1 MQRVDEFAAH
11 FDGGE
16 SPRRDAATSR
26 VVAIDALRGGVMVL
40 MALDHVRDF
49 VHRAAMTASP
59 TDLAT
64 TTPAIFL
71 TRWVTHIC
79 APVFMFT
86 AGLGAY
92 LWWRRGA
99 TRPQLSRFLA
109 TRGLW
114 LVGLELTVMRLAY
127 NFNLSQTYPV
137 LLIVLWVL
145 GLCMICLAALVWLPI
160 RVLGLASVVI
170 IGLHNCLDSLTA
182 AQLGVAPGLWN
193 LIHQPG
199 VFLLAG
205 LPIIVAYP
213 LVPWVAVM
221 ALGFSCGPL
230 YALDRP
236 VRRRYLAVCGAAAI
250 AAFLVVRALNGY
262 GDPVP
267 WSSQGSSNYTILSFL
282 NTTKYPPS
290 LAFLLMTLGPAALA
304 LAWLDRPTLTPS
316 NPLVVFGRVPLFY
329 FVVHF
334 YAAHL
339 IPTFSQHCVTAAGHS
354 RSSSSRCPRWAGRGS
369 SFRQTSGTTCGSST
383 WYGRS
388 SSWHCTPR
396 ADGSPASG
404 NADGIGGGV
413 TCDRFG

>member
-1 MQRVDEFAAH
+1 MQRVDEPAAH
-11 FDGGE
+11 YA
-16 SPRRDAATSR
+16 RRERFRREAAPSR
-26 VVAIDALRGGVMVL
+26 VTAIDALRGGVMVL

-49 VHRAAMTASP
+49 VHRAAMTSSP

-213 LVPWVAVM
+213 LVPWVAVI
-221 ALGFSCGPL
+221 ALGFSFGPL
-230 YALDRP
+230 FALDRP
-236 VRRRYLAVCGAAAI
+236 VRRRYLAMCGAAAI
-250 AAFLVVRALNGY
+250 VAFLVVRALNGY

-267 WSSQGSSNYTILSFL
+267 WSSQSSSTYTILSFL

-339 IPTFSQHCVTAAGHS
+339 IADVLAALRYG
-354 RSSSSRCPRWAGRGS
+354 
-369 SFRQTSGTTCGSST
+369 
-383 WYGRS
+383 GRS
-388 SSWHCTPR
+388 LAFLFQPVPSMG
-396 ADGSPASG
+396 GSRQLFPP
-404 NADGIGGGV
+404 D
-413 TCDRFG
+413 FGYDLLVVYVVWALLVVALYPVCRWFAGLRQRRRDWWWSYV

>member
-16 SPRRDAATSR
+16 SPRRDGATSR
-26 VVAIDALRGGVMVL
+26 VVAIDALRGGIMVL

-137 LLIVLWVL
+137 LLIVLW
-145 GLCMICLAALVWLPI
+145 
-160 RVLGLASVVI
+160 
-170 IGLHNCLDSLTA
+170 
-182 AQLGVAPGLWN
+182 
-193 LIHQPG
+193 
-199 VFLLAG
+199 
-205 LPIIVAYP
+205 
-213 LVPWVAVM
+213 
-221 ALGFSCGPL
+221 
-230 YALDRP
+230 
-236 VRRRYLAVCGAAAI
+236 
-250 AAFLVVRALNGY
+250 
-262 GDPVP
+262 
-267 WSSQGSSNYTILSFL
+267 
-282 NTTKYPPS
+282 
-290 LAFLLMTLGPAALA
+290 
-304 LAWLDRPTLTPS
+304 
-316 NPLVVFGRVPLFY
+316 
-329 FVVHF
+329 
-334 YAAHL
+334 
-339 IPTFSQHCVTAAGHS
+339 
-354 RSSSSRCPRWAGRGS
+354 
-369 SFRQTSGTTCGSST
+369 
-383 WYGRS
+383 
-388 SSWHCTPR
+388 
-396 ADGSPASG
+396 
-404 NADGIGGGV
+404 
-413 TCDRFG
+413 

>member
-1 MQRVDEFAAH
+1 MHRVDEHAAQYAR
-11 FDGGE
+11 GE
-16 SPRRDAATSR
+16 TFRAEAATAR
-26 VVAIDALRGGVMVL
+26 VPAIDALRGGVMVV

-92 LWWRRGA
+92 LWWQRGA
-99 TRPQLSRFLA
+99 TRQQLSRFLA

-137 LLIVLWVL
+137 LLVVLWVL
-145 GLCMICLAALVWLPI
+145 GLCMICMAALVWLPV
-160 RVLGLASVVI
+160 RALGFASVVTI
-170 IGLHNCLDSLTA
+170 ALHNSLDSLTA

-205 LPIIVAYP
+205 LPFVVAYP

-230 YALDRP
+230 FAHDRP
-236 VRRRYLAVCGAAAI
+236 VRQRYLAVSGAAAI
-250 AAFLVVRALNGY
+250 AAFLVLRALNGY

-267 WSSQGSSNYTILSFL
+267 WSSQSSSTYTILSFL

-290 LAFLLMTLGPAALA
+290 LAFLLMTLGPTALA

-339 IPTFSQHCVTAAGHS
+339 IADVLAALRYG
-354 RSSSSRCPRWAGRGS
+354 
-369 SFRQTSGTTCGSST
+369 
-383 WYGRS
+383 GRS
-388 SSWHCTPR
+388 LPFLFQPVPSMG
-396 ADGSPASG
+396 GSRQLFPP
-404 NADGIGGGV
+404 D
-413 TCDRFG
+413 FGYDLWVVYVVWALLVVALYPVCRWFAGLRQRRREWWWSYV

>member
-127 NFNLSQTYPV
+127 NFNVSQTYPV

-339 IPTFSQHCVTAAGHS
+339 IADVLAALRYG
-354 RSSSSRCPRWAGRGS
+354 
-369 SFRQTSGTTCGSST
+369 
-383 WYGRS
+383 GRS
-388 SSWHCTPR
+388 LAFLFQPVPSMG
-396 ADGSPASG
+396 GSRKLFPPDFGYDLWVVYVVWALLVVALYPACRWFAGLRQRRRDWWWSY
-404 NADGIGGGV
+404 V
-413 TCDRFG
+413 